1 MPIDFR
7 TLYED
12 AKNAPM
18 KQDPTSRKGVLDQL
32 MMESAGPDP
41 REQMANALD
50 EPGGPPSMGSAG
62 LQDALGGAGED
73 MGGAPE
79 PFDPG
84 MRMQTPFTNADAPN
98 SQNPPGLPISSMEDM
113 VSGPDVSNGQLVG
126 ARGLAGGT
134 PPNPSPQA
142 PPPMGGQP
150 SNLPPS
156 VPSPM
161 AGTGGAPGASPSVAP
176 PSNATMAP
184 QNPGIEGNIGAPP
197 PPMTPRAQMPS
208 VTPPQA
214 PGGMPGGVPGMQGA
228 NGKQP
233 ALDPQAVQQIG
244 QASPQAMQQTMQ
256 LMQKTWEEQQ
266 MKNRMMMGRGPR

>member
-7 TLYED
+7 KLYED

-73 MGGAPE
+73 MGQPMGQPMGV
-79 PFDPG
+79 PMTGP
-84 MRMQTPFTNADAPN
+84 
-98 SQNPPGLPISSMEDM
+98 EDM
-113 VSGPDVSNGQLVG
+113 FSGPDVSGGKPVG
-126 ARGLAGGT
+126 MPMGMGATSDADLQALRGLTGGT

>member
-62 LQDALGGAGED
+62 LQDALGGAGSDQVLDDATAMRGRAMEGMYQNMPAG
-73 MGGAPE
+73 MG
-79 PFDPG
+79 D
-84 MRMQTPFTNADAPN
+84 TPKYQDALQ
-98 SQNPPGLPISSMEDM
+98 S
-113 VSGPDVSNGQLVG
+113 
-126 ARGLAGGT
+126 ARGLTGGT